1 MYIYKYKYIYKY
13 IHYYIIIL
21 LGKNINSRVNLWH
34 LLTHTPPR
42 FLNCHLSF
50 VIAYEKCCVH
60 EGDKGTGFCCQRVL
74 ESQSSRS
81 ILAMES
87 FSGMLGRL
95 SLRNQPPLAISL
107 A

>member
-21 LGKNINSRVNLWH
+21 LGKNINSRVISGIFLH
-34 LLTHTPPR
+34 IPPL

-50 VIAYEKCCVH
+50 VIAYEKCCVP
-60 EGDKGTGFCCQRVL
+60 EGDKRTGFCCQRVL